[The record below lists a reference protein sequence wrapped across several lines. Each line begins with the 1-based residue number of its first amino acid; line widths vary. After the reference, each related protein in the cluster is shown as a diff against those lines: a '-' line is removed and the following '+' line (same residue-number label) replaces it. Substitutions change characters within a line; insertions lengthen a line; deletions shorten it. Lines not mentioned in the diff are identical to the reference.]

1 MRCIAFLSTACP
13 LIGSAWPR
21 LFGATK
27 RTDDINRSLTAPPP
41 SSLHCHSAIVIRL
54 LATFREV
61 DLSGA
66 YFCVSVG
73 CARVIATW
81 LKCYSELEDIHRRSV
96 SRDESVWWRASVR
109 GNRGQ
114 K

>member
-27 RTDDINRSLTAPPP
+27 RTDDINRFSDSTTAIIIALP
-41 SSLHCHSAIVIRL
+41 LGNCHTT
-54 LATFREV
+54 LATFRVV

-66 YFCVSVG
+66 YLTFVINVS
-73 CARVIATW
+73 
-81 LKCYSELEDIHRRSV
+81 
-96 SRDESVWWRASVR
+96 
-109 GNRGQ
+109 
-114 K
+114 